1 MAHKIKPNS
10 FRLGILRN
18 WSSRWFSDPK
28 ERRQFLEEDILIR
41 KIIMKKLAA
50 AGIVYIDIER
60 AANAYRVFVRAARPG
75 LIIGRGGKGIDDLSK
90 ELIKALAKLRR
101 RNGIVSATPNISLN
115 IQELPR
121 GDVSAVVTA
130 QNIAFDLEKRFKFR
144 RTVKKHLDEMMSIR
158 GVKGAK
164 IKVGGRLDGAEIS
177 RSEHLSA
184 GSIPLATLRAD
195 IDYGEATAFTT
206 YGTIGIK
213 VWIYKGEV
221 FKVNA

>member
-18 WSSRWFSDPK
+18 WSSRWFSDVK
-28 ERRQFLEEDILIR
+28 TRKQFLEEDILIR
-41 KIIMKKLAA
+41 KVVMDKLTA

-60 AANAYRVFVRAARPG
+60 TANIYRVFIRAARPG
-75 LIIGRGGKGIDDLSK
+75 LIIGRGGKGIDELNK
-90 ELIKALAKLRR
+90 EIIKKLIKLRT
-101 RNGIVSATPNISLN
+101 RNGIEGAIPNISLN

-121 GDVSAVVTA
+121 GEVSAVVTA

-144 RTVKKHLDEMMSIR
+144 RTIKKHLDEMMQTR

-184 GSIPLATLRAD
+184 GSLPLTTLRAD

-221 FKVNA
+221 FKGNA

>member
-18 WSSRWFSDPK
+18 WSSRWFSDVK
-28 ERRQFLEEDILIR
+28 TRKQFLEEDILIR
-41 KIIMKKLAA
+41 KVVMDKLAA

-60 AANAYRVFVRAARPG
+60 TANIYRVFIRAARPG
-75 LIIGRGGKGIDDLSK
+75 LIIGRGGKGIDELNK
-90 ELIKALAKLRR
+90 EIIKKLIKLRT
-101 RNGIVSATPNISLN
+101 RNGIEGAIPNISLN

-121 GDVSAVVTA
+121 GEVSAVVTA

-144 RTVKKHLDEMMSIR
+144 RTIKKHLDEMMQTR

-184 GSIPLATLRAD
+184 GSLPLTTLRAD

-221 FKVNA
+221 FKGNA

>member
-28 ERRQFLEEDILIR
+28 NRRQYLEEDLIIR
-41 KIIMKKLAA
+41 NVVNKKLSA
-50 AGIVYIDIER
+50 AGIVHIDIER
-60 AANAYRVFVRAARPG
+60 TASAYRVFIKAARPG
-75 LIIGRGGKGIDDLSK
+75 LIIGRGGKGIEELNK
-90 ELIKALAKLRR
+90 ELIKALGKLHRR
-101 RNGIVSATPNISLN
+101 DSIAGPIPNISLN

-121 GDVSAVVTA
+121 GEVSAKVTA
-130 QNIAFDLEKRFKFR
+130 QSIGSDLERRFKFR
-144 RTVKKHLDEMMSIR
+144 RTIKKYLDETMSFR
-158 GVKGAK
+158 GVKGVK

-184 GSIPLATLRAD
+184 GSLPLTTLRAD

-206 YGTIGIK
+206 YGAIGIK

-221 FKVNA
+221 FKINA